1 MSHNMIG
8 SLSNPDITTDVILNM
23 TGDDVIY
30 SVMIIW
36 LTTFFHL
43 GNLLTIMGQT
53 YYIQV
58 DIEETC
64 LYYINIT

>member
-8 SLSNPDITTDVILNM
+8 SLSNPDIATDVILNM

-36 LTTFFHL
+36 LTWF
-43 GNLLTIMGQT
+43 I
-53 YYIQV
+53 
-58 DIEETC
+58 
-64 LYYINIT
+64 